1 MIGGIVYFGLMLMMK
16 GIVID
21 EITILKNL
29 IERLKGPLSG
39 K

>member
-1 MIGGIVYFGLMLMMK
+1 MT
-16 GIVID
+16 D

-29 IERLKGPLSG
+29 IDKNRVKITLLAANSIVK